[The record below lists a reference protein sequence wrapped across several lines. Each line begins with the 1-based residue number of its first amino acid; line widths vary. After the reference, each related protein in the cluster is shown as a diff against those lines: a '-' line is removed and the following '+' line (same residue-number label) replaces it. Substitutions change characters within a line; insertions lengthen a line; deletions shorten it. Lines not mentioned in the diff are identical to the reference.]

1 MVIRAVLD
9 TLHNSGRTAG
19 ADGLAGTQVTSDCMS
34 GLPVETWGM
43 SEKTVAQK
51 LSLKTGMTLL
61 VRSPPDGVAASIGA
75 LPSGAELI
83 FDTKKPCALILIF
96 ARDKAALA
104 KGLRECKRQ
113 LTPGG
118 ALWVAYI
125 KGTSALKTDINRDSI
140 REYVAT
146 IGLDTVSQIAIDD
159 DWSALRLKA
168 V

>member
-1 MVIRAVLD
+1 
-9 TLHNSGRTAG
+9 
-19 ADGLAGTQVTSDCMS
+19 
-34 GLPVETWGM
+34 M

-51 LSLKTGMTLL
+51 LGLKTGMTLL
-61 VRSPPDGVAASIGA
+61 VRSPPDGVATLIGA

-83 FDTKKPCALILIF
+83 FDASKPATLILMF

-104 KGLRECKRQ
+104 KGLPGCKRQ
-113 LTPGG
+113 LAPGG
-118 ALWVAYI
+118 ALWVAYA

-146 IGLDTVSQIAIDD
+146 IGLDTVAQIAIDD